1 MLVSRSSPFGGQA
14 RILVLLAPGLLD
26 ESFPRE
32 LARLLEVPL
41 NGVQQALRG
50 LEVDGLVAARSAGR
64 TRLYR
69 LNPLYFARQELQAYL
84 KRLAGAETGLV
95 ERTAR
100 VPPTRSR
107 SFLKS
112 FDKPQERGQAPGS
125 RQRPP
130 ESARDAPDATRPPR
144 SSLPCLQRPGMLSG
158 EGAYRSANTGA

>member
-14 RILVLLAPGLLD
+14 RTLVLLALGLLD

-50 LEVDGLVAARSAGR
+50 LEADGLVAARSAGR

-69 LNPLYFARQELQAYL
+69 LNPLYFARDELRAYL

-100 VPPTRSR
+100 LRKRPRR
-107 SFLKS
+107 AGKS
-112 FDKPQERGQAPGS
+112 
-125 RQRPP
+125 
-130 ESARDAPDATRPPR
+130 
-144 SSLPCLQRPGMLSG
+144 L
-158 EGAYRSANTGA
+158 